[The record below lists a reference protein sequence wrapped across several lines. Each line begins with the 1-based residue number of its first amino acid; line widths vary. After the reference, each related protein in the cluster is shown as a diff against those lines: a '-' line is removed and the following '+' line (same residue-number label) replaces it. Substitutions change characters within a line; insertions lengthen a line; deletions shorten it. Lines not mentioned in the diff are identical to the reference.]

1 MFLDI
6 PTNNT
11 IGWQYLP
18 ETNALAYYKNPKIKD
33 VKSFITLGP
42 GIMFGSK
49 TVAYPQML
57 HSG

>member
-33 VKSFITLGP
+33 KKCFITLFINCNDNNSVEGVWP
-42 GIMFGSK
+42 LKI
-49 TVAYPQML
+49 
-57 HSG
+57 